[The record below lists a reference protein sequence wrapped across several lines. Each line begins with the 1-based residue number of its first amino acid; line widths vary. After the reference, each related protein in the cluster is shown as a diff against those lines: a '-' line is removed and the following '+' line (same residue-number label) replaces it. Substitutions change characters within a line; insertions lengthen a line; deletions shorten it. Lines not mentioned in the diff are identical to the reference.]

1 MRKYKIAIVIP
12 CYNED
17 KTILRTCNLLYQY
30 GDIVVVNDNS
40 TDNSKNLLKNN
51 FKHINNK
58 KNLGYELSV
67 LKGIIFFLKKNYD
80 YLITIDADLQH
91 SPLDIPRFI
100 SYAEKNHSDIV
111 VGNRN
116 NFNRFSEYILD
127 YFFYKKFNI
136 KDPICGYKIYKC
148 SILRKIIK
156 NNDSSLFLVDLLI
169 KAKENGLKVHNIN
182 IFTKKRNDQ
191 PRVGSFLKSNFKI
204 ILILI
209 YIFFYIK

>member
-17 KTILRTCNLLYQY
+17 KTILRTCNLLDQY

-40 TDNSKNLLKNN
+40 TDNSKNLLKDN
-51 FKHINNK
+51 FEHINNK

-67 LKGIIFFLKKNYD
+67 LKGITFFLNKNYD

-91 SPLDIPRFI
+91 SHLDIPRFI

-127 YFFYKKFNI
+127 YFFNKKFNV
-136 KDPICGYKIYKC
+136 KDPICGYKIYKF

-169 KAKENGLKVHNIN
+169 KAKKLG
-182 IFTKKRNDQ
+182 
-191 PRVGSFLKSNFKI
+191 
-204 ILILI
+204 
-209 YIFFYIK
+209 